1 MSETNI
7 VTTKKQVRKAGE
19 NIRNHRVSNKDYKII
34 ASWRSSHISIMTGM
48 VNAINK
54 KLRANSLKAILVAR
68 RLKRL
73 NSIELKLNRF
83 QDMQLDRMQDIAGV
97 RVVFKNLEQV
107 KRFQALMEKTYLKGS
122 RKFQLLNKKT
132 KNYIQN
138 PKNDGYRSIHQIFEY
153 KDDSKKYLELQ
164 IRTQLQHYWA
174 TAVEVLGMKTQA
186 KIKQGEGEHYYK
198 DFFKLCSALFCIKEN
213 TRIIEEYTKL
223 NKKEICKKISV
234 LDKEYNILEQ
244 LSALAVSSKNIENQA
259 KSNKQN
265 YYFLVLLNLETSV
278 LTIQGYKKIAL
289 K

>member
-1 MSETNI
+1 
-7 VTTKKQVRKAGE
+7 
-19 NIRNHRVSNKDYKII
+19 
-34 ASWRSSHISIMTGM
+34 MTGM

-198 DFFKLCSALFCIKEN
+198 DFFKLCSALFFIKEN

>member
-1 MSETNI
+1 
-7 VTTKKQVRKAGE
+7 
-19 NIRNHRVSNKDYKII
+19 
-34 ASWRSSHISIMTGM
+34 
-48 VNAINK
+48 
-54 KLRANSLKAILVAR
+54 
-68 RLKRL
+68 
-73 NSIELKLNRF
+73 
-83 QDMQLDRMQDIAGV
+83 
-97 RVVFKNLEQV
+97 
-107 KRFQALMEKTYLKGS
+107 
-122 RKFQLLNKKT
+122 
-132 KNYIQN
+132 
-138 PKNDGYRSIHQIFEY
+138 
-153 KDDSKKYLELQ
+153 
-164 IRTQLQHYWA
+164 
-174 TAVEVLGMKTQA
+174 
-186 KIKQGEGEHYYK
+186 EHYYK